1 MEKFR
6 AAVLVVFAILSIT
19 LIGATTQDSGDIVDR
34 RGTVSDDYY
43 AAGGTVTID
52 ANVNGDVIAAGGTV
66 TVGNRVTQDVMVAGG
81 TVTVRGKVEDDVRAA
96 GGNVTID
103 ATVGDDALASGGNV
117 TLTSKAR
124 VGGNAM
130 LAGGVVNIDG
140 TVIGDLKAAG
150 GNVTINGTV
159 RGNVDLEAEQVV
171 ISPGARIDGNLNYSS
186 PAKGNINKDAV
197 IRGKTSYTESERYR
211 PHPAAR
217 FLSVITFSVAGI
229 VWLLLF
235 PRFTSAITARM
246 GGDFWKNLGLGF
258 ALLVATP
265 VAFVLLMI
273 SFVGIWVGL
282 PLLATYLVAL
292 VLAYLLAAFF
302 VAETGARMLRFDT
315 GTRGRVMLALVV
327 ALALLAAIRFIP
339 VLGGLVTFLLML
351 TALGASAFQLHDLY
365 RGGQNRVATTAP
377 SRKKAR
383 STKGRRS

>member
-1 MEKFR
+1 MKKFR
-6 AAVLVVFAILSIT
+6 APVLFILAILSIS

-34 RGTVSDDYY
+34 RGNVSDDYY

-81 TVTVRGKVEDDVRAA
+81 TVTIRGRVDDDVRAA

-117 TLTSKAR
+117 TLTSEAT

-130 LAGGVVNIDG
+130 LAGGVINVNG
-140 TVIGDLKAAG
+140 TVNGDLKAAG
-150 GNVTINGTV
+150 GTVTINGTIH
-159 RGNVDLEAEQVV
+159 GNVDLESDQVS
-171 ISPGARIDGNLNYSS
+171 IAPGARIDGNLNYSS
-186 PAKGNINKDAV
+186 PTKGNINKDAV
-197 IRGKTSYTESERYR
+197 IRGKTSYTVSEHYR
-211 PHPAAR
+211 PHPATR

-229 VWLLLF
+229 VWLLFF
-235 PRFTSAITARM
+235 PRFTSATTARM
-246 GGDFWKNLGLGF
+246 GSEFWKNIGLGF

-265 VAFVLLMI
+265 VAFVLLMV

-282 PLLATYLVAL
+282 PLLAIYLVAL

-302 VAETGARMLRFDT
+302 VAETGSRLFHFDT
-315 GTRGRVMLALVV
+315 GTRGRVMLALIV
-327 ALALLAAIRFIP
+327 ALALLAAIRFVP

-365 RGGQNRVATTAP
+365 RGGQNPVTPPAP
-377 SRKKAR
+377 ARKKAR
-383 STKGRRS
+383 STRRGQS